1 MHTTG
6 FKSKGLG
13 DSSANYSGHFV
24 LKNVNSN
31 TWFCNGDF
39 WNDSSATGYWISG
52 HVDAGATVTGVT
64 LRNASGSFDAGTY
77 KIIQYNTL

>member
-1 MHTTG
+1 MVL
-6 FKSKGLG
+6 K
-13 DSSANYSGHFV
+13 V

-39 WNDSSATGYWISG
+39 WNDASATGYWVSG
-52 HVDAGATVTGVT
+52 HVDAGATVTGVQ
-64 LRNASGSFDAGTY
+64 LRNDSGSFDAGTY